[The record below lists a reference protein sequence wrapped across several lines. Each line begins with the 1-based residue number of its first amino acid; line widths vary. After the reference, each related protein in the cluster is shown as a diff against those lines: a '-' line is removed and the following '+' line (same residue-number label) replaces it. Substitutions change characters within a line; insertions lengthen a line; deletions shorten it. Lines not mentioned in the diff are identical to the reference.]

1 MREKIVLRIRTSPK
15 AVTLPNGTTFPARYQ
30 RITYQRTTYQY
41 IYVKKVRKIGPRRR
55 NTLPDNII
63 PARKRVWFTPKSAT
77 QDRVRRIKKY
87 IETRGDDKLVADY
100 QI

>member
-1 MREKIVLRIRTSPK
+1 MAQLFLLDIRE
-15 AVTLPNGTTFPARYQ
+15 LPIN
-30 RITYQRTTYQY
+30 
-41 IYVKKVRKIGPRRR
+41 IYVEKVRKIGPRRR

-87 IETRGDDKLVADY
+87 IETRERQQTGSGLSDLAKIGLSRGSQAVNSSLGK
-100 QI
+100 INK